1 MLSCHAA
8 GNSVACALLVCLPHS
23 WLLLKLTLPMLK
35 RTPESRAVVVSSGGM
50 CAQPRSCSIT

>member
-1 MLSCHAA
+1 
-8 GNSVACALLVCLPHS
+8 LVCLPHS